1 MKVILLKDI
10 SGVGKAG
17 DVKEV
22 NDGYARNFLLP
33 NALAKIAASQA
44 VREMENQK
52 EAKLKKTEAELKTA
66 QELAGKFDGV
76 EIKLSA
82 KAGDGNQIFG
92 SINAQKIADT
102 LNKKGHKAQKSQ
114 IKLFSPIKTLGEHD
128 VTVEFG
134 HGLEA
139 KIKVI
144 VEKEPRP

>member
-52 EAKLKKTEAELKTA
+52 EAKIKKTEAELKTA

-102 LNKKGHKAQKSQ
+102 LNKKGHKA
-114 IKLFSPIKTLGEHD
+114 
-128 VTVEFG
+128 
-134 HGLEA
+134 
-139 KIKVI
+139 
-144 VEKEPRP
+144 

>member
-22 NDGYARNFLLP
+22 SDGYARNFLLP
-33 NALAKIAASQA
+33 NALAKIAAPQA
-44 VREMENQK
+44 VREMEKQK
-52 EAKLKKTEAELKTA
+52 EDKMKKADAELKIA
-66 QELAGKFDGV
+66 QELAGKLDGV
-76 EIKLSA
+76 EIKLAA
-82 KAGDGNQIFG
+82 KAGEGNQIFG
-92 SINAQKIADT
+92 SINAQKIAET
-102 LNKKGHKAQKSQ
+102 LNKQGYKTQKSQ

-128 VTVEFG
+128 VTVEFS

-144 VEKEPRP
+144 VEKENR

>member
-1 MKVILLKDI
+1 MKVILLKDV

-33 NALAKIAASQA
+33 NVLAKIATPQV
-44 VREMENQK
+44 VREAEKQK
-52 EAKLKKTEAELKTA
+52 EAKVKKAEVELKGA
-66 QELAGKFDGV
+66 QELAGKLEGV

-92 SINAQKIADT
+92 SINAQKIAEA
-102 LNKKGHKAQKSQ
+102 LNKKGHKVEKSR

-144 VEKEPRP
+144 VEKESQ

>member
-33 NALAKIAASQA
+33 NALAKIATPQ
-44 VREMENQK
+44 VMRETEKQK
-52 EAKLKKTEAELKTA
+52 EAKTQKAELELKAA
-66 QELAGKFDGV
+66 QELAGKLEGV

-82 KAGDGNQIFG
+82 KAGEGNQIFG
-92 SINAQKIADT
+92 SINAQKIAEA
-102 LNKKGHKAQKSQ
+102 LNKKGHKVEKIR

-144 VEKEPRP
+144 VEKEAQ